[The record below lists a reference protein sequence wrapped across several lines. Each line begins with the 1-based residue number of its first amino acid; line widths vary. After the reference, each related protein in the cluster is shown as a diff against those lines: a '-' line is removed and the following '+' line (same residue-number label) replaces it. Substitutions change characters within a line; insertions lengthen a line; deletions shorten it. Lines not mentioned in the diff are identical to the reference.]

1 MSDLARLHKQAELLQ
16 ETVTGALKIDQSAT
30 NQKVAGS
37 NPSGHATRE
46 SLKSL
51 RFQGFAF
58 FAYPSR
64 ITFAVA
70 MGALPWYNKSGKW
83 PANMA

>member
-1 MSDLARLHKQAELLQ
+1 MD
-16 ETVTGALKIDQSAT
+16 

-37 NPSGHATRE
+37 NPSGHAMRE

-70 MGALPWYNKSGKW
+70 MGALPWYNDSEAGSKRKDPDGGRRI
-83 PANMA
+83 